1 MKKSTLVLFSG
12 LICTMIFISPLY
24 LSFFFEDTF
33 VALDEPSMAWLWIS
47 IGVMATVLMYV
58 HKYMEKQEDKLTLK
72 KKYEEK
78 L

>member
-1 MKKSTLVLFSG
+1 MKKSTLVLFAG
-12 LICTMIFISPLY
+12 FICTTAFISPIY

-33 VALDEPSMAWLWIS
+33 VVLNEPSMAWLWIS

-58 HKYMEKQEDKLTLK
+58 HKYMEKQEIKLTLK
-72 KKYEEK
+72 NKYEKE

>member
-1 MKKSTLVLFSG
+1 
-12 LICTMIFISPLY
+12 MIFISPLY

-72 KKYEEK
+72 KKYEEE

>member
-1 MKKSTLVLFSG
+1 MKKSTLVLFAG
-12 LICTMIFISPLY
+12 FICTTVFVSPLY

-47 IGVMATVLMYV
+47 VGIMSIVLLYV
-58 HKYMEKQEDKLTLK
+58 HRYMEKQEVKLNLK